1 MKNILN
7 KIFGTLKILDGLFS
21 LYIITLTCIKFL
33 INIPEDPFRVF
44 GNVLGFLAIYLY
56 CLYLI
61 YSGWTDF
68 MLKLFR
74 KSIIKFG
81 IVINIFLLIVMAI
94 VLFNGDSYLSKIVVG
109 ISFFILTLSI
119 TLRDFYRIRNLK
131 IDNN

>member
-7 KIFGTLKILDGLFS
+7 KIFGTVKILDGLISF
-21 LYIITLTCIKFL
+21 YINTSICIKFL
-33 INIPEDPFRVF
+33 RNIPDDPYIVF
-44 GNVLGFLAIYLY
+44 GNVLVFLVIYLY

-68 MLKLFR
+68 MFKIFR

-81 IVINIFLLIVMAI
+81 IVINIFLLIVMTI
-94 VLFNGDSYLSKIVVG
+94 GLFNGDSYLSKIVVG
-109 ISFFILTLSI
+109 ISFFILTLLI
-119 TLRDFYRIRNLK
+119 TLRDFYRIRNLR